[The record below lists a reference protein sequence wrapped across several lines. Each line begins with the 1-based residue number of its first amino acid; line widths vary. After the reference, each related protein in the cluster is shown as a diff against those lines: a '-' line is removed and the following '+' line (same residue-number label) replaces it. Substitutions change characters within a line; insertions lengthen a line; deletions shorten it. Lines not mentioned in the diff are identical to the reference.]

1 MIWLKRAIKQT
12 PRINEAPFDQMMDK
26 LDGHYPAPPAT
37 AKPDPS
43 NPMTMTIQ
51 PAFGD
56 SSPPGHRS
64 LQTPPEADIGQRIKS
79 PSSYYGGGAASEE
92 DAADEAG
99 GLPSYQASPYGGQT
113 LNNDVL
119 INHLIN
125 SGNDTVQR
133 RAIQHNLDRIL
144 SMPAIDRPTYR
155 RQAVD

>member
-1 MIWLKRAIKQT
+1 MIWLKRAIKQR

-64 LQTPPEADIGQRIKS
+64 LQTPPEADIGQWIKS
-79 PSSYYGGGAASEE
+79 LFQLLRGRSSSEE

-99 GLPSYQASPYGGQT
+99 GLPSYQASRVWWTDPK
-113 LNNDVL
+113 
-119 INHLIN
+119 
-125 SGNDTVQR
+125 
-133 RAIQHNLDRIL
+133 
-144 SMPAIDRPTYR
+144 
-155 RQAVD
+155 